1 MHIIVIGAGVIGAT
15 SAYALRRRGHDVT
28 VIEQQP
34 QAAQGTSQANGGF
47 LSAAHCAPWAAPG
60 VPRMAAKSLLD
71 RDAPFGWKPGSLSLS
86 QVKWLRAM
94 LAQCTSEKFALN
106 RQRMVRLGIYSRA
119 CLQELEQFTGVT
131 SERRDTGSLL
141 VMRQSAQASAG
152 QRHAEGLRAMG
163 FDARWLE
170 REATLALEPGLSHA
184 KVPVAGGIFV
194 SDDASG
200 DCELFT
206 QRLMQW
212 NEAQGVQFLR
222 AATVAPLQVEH
233 GAQGTRLQAIWVDG
247 RKLQADAYVVAAGC
261 ATPALLRT
269 LMPVPVYPVKGYSLT
284 VPVLDEA
291 RAPLRAVLDD
301 GSKLAIA
308 RFDQRIRVAG
318 VAEVAGFDL
327 SLSPHRCQQ
336 LIEGLENLYPGA
348 AKMAQV
354 EHWAGLR
361 PMTPDGTPIVGATP
375 LKNLYL
381 NTGHGTYGWT
391 MASGSASLLADLITD
406 QAAAL
411 PAGHYAWPRAA

>member
-28 VIEQQP
+28 VIEQQT

-60 VPRMAAKSLLD
+60 VPRMAIKSLFD
-71 RDAPFGWKPGSLSLS
+71 RNAPFGWKPTVSLG
-86 QVKWLRAM
+86 QMKWLRAM
-94 LAQCTSEKFALN
+94 LAQCSGEKFALN

-119 CLQELEQFTGVT
+119 CLQELEQFTHIR
-131 SERRDTGSLL
+131 SERRDTGSLV
-141 VMRQSAQASAG
+141 VMRHSAQTSAG

-163 FDARWLE
+163 FDAQWLE
-170 REATLALEPGLSHA
+170 RDATLALEPGLNHA

-206 QRLMQW
+206 QRLMEW

-222 AATVAPLQVEH
+222 AATVAPLQIEH
-233 GAQGTRLQAIWVDG
+233 SAPGSSLQAIWIDG
-247 RKLQADAYVVAAGC
+247 RKLQADAYVLATGC
-261 ATPALLRT
+261 ATPALLRP

-284 VPVLDEA
+284 VPVLDDA
-291 RAPLRAVLDD
+291 RAPQRAVLDD

-327 SLSPHRCQQ
+327 SLTPHRCQH
-336 LIEGLENLYPGA
+336 LVDGLESLYPGA
-348 AKMAQV
+348 SQLAQV
-354 EHWAGLR
+354 EYWAGLR
-361 PMTPDGTPIVGATP
+361 PMTPDGTPIISATP

-391 MASGSASLLADLITD
+391 MASGSASLLADLISSNATT
-406 QAAAL
+406 L
-411 PAGHYAWPRAA
+411 TPGNYAWPRTA